1 MQVKKEISLDYKFY
15 LPAIIDYINY
25 GGKIIV
31 IAREEG
37 NWIVLDNHA
46 QYVYFNALRTKKI
59 GEALQQTGCPEEDA
73 KWVVT
78 QLVARHFETPPKHQK
93 LTPVMQLYLTNSC
106 NMHCPH
112 CYMRAG
118 KAVKNELTTDEVFS
132 ILNAYKQNGGV
143 DVKLTG
149 GEIALRPDLFDIA
162 EYGAALGLHIEL
174 LTNGTL
180 WTKESIERII
190 PYITVVQISID
201 GYNEEENAKVRGKGN
216 FQKALDAV
224 HYFTISGARVHVAM
238 TAYYSADLSQ
248 KADYY
253 ADFAKNLKEKYKNYN
268 LDVFIATGL
277 LPGRYGEL
285 SPKEEEE
292 YTAITQGIYSRYRG
306 CQSFIDE
313 GFIGRHQVGL
323 ILSNCSY
330 GYPTIASNGDV
341 FMCPIIS
348 ATNIVAN
355 IRTTPLAEI
364 MEICNHAH
372 SLSETKNLEPCN
384 HCELKSICGGDCRIR
399 YFDELK
405 RNDIENVVAPIRR
418 RCSQN
423 VKNRFYELMINTNTE
438 IFH

>member
-1 MQVKKEISLDYKFY
+1 M
-15 LPAIIDYINY
+15 
-25 GGKIIV
+25 
-31 IAREEG
+31 
-37 NWIVLDNHA
+37 DNHA